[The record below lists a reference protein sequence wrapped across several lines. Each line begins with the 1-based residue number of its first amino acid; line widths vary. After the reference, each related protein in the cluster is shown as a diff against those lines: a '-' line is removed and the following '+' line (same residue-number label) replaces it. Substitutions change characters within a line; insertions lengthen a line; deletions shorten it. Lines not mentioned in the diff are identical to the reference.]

1 MNNYINILIRSV
13 ISFIVLLFVT
23 RLMGKKQMS
32 QLTFFDYVVG
42 ITIGSIAAAVSVDN
56 SILLDEAIISLLVW
70 SILPIL
76 FGFLALKNIPFRKM
90 IDGEPTVIIKN
101 GKVIR
106 KNLAKNKLNIEDL
119 IMKLREKGAFSIE
132 DIDYAILEANGEVSV
147 LFKQDKQS
155 ITPSD
160 LSIQNP
166 YKGLPKT
173 VIEDG
178 VLLEKKMKALGISKA
193 WLMNKL
199 AYKNI
204 YEIKDVFIAQVDDVG
219 NIYVD
224 IYEKNNGM

>member
-1 MNNYINILIRSV
+1 MNNYINILVRSI
-13 ISFIVLLFVT
+13 ISFIILLFVT

-32 QLTFFDYVVG
+32 QLTFFDYIVG
-42 ITIGSIAAAVSVDN
+42 ITIGSIAAEVSVDN
-56 SILLDEAIISLLVW
+56 SVLLDEGIISLLVW

-76 FGFLALKNIPFRKM
+76 LGFLALKNIPFRKM
-90 IDGEPTVIIKN
+90 IDGEPTVIIKS
-101 GKVIR
+101 GEVIR

-119 IMKLREKGAFSIE
+119 IMKLREKGAFNIDE
-132 DIDYAILEANGEVSV
+132 IDYAILEANGEISV
-147 LFKQDKQS
+147 LFRQDKQS

-160 LSIQNP
+160 LNIQNP

-178 VLLEKKMKALGISKA
+178 VLLEKKMKSLGISKA

-204 YEIKDVFIAQVDDVG
+204 YEIKDVFIAQVDDGG
-219 NIYVD
+219 NIYID